1 MIIYSVTTNI
11 EDSVKAD
18 WLEWMKNTHIPE
30 VMNTGLFLGNRFMRV
45 IGDEESGGG
54 TYSVQYLCES
64 MEKFKQYEAKFAP
77 ALRAETIT
85 RYQDKFIAFRTL
97 LEVLE

>member
-18 WLEWMKNTHIPE
+18 WLTWMQSTHIPE
-30 VMNTGLFLGNRFMRV
+30 VMQTGMFKEYRFMRV

-64 MEKFKQYEAKFAP
+64 MEKFKEYEAKFAT
-77 ALRAETIT
+77 ALRAETIA

-97 LEVLE
+97 LEVVE